1 MMEEVLTLYKVSL
14 LYYQMTTNSAVNR
27 NLTSI
32 IKNWNNCS
40 ECCHGL
46 IKSCIFLYDQLTLLI
61 WLKIKLTDNSFNF
74 IGGGDRSLSSVFFNC
89 FWIFFSDSAAV
100 TIIEDLPYLFVL

>member
-1 MMEEVLTLYKVSL
+1 MMEGVLTLYKVSL

-61 WLKIKLTDNSFNF
+61 WLKIKLTDNCFNF
-74 IGGGDRSLSSVFFNC
+74 IGGGDRYLSSVFFNC